1 MKSQSLVIND
11 ICLYLKVFETGS
23 DSSHITG
30 KTLLTSSLIPITIE
44 AVPQMLRP
52 ADTGAV

>member
-1 MKSQSLVIND
+1 MKSESLVIND

-30 KTLLTSSLIPITIE
+30 KTLLTSSLIPDDHGSSSSNAQTS
-44 AVPQMLRP
+44 
-52 ADTGAV
+52 